1 MAAFDFTNYISK
13 TVPQGVPPWH
23 LRARPKYDFAVAYPD
38 PESFPADGLHEAL
51 GRALKDEGRDL
62 VFYPHPQGHPDL
74 RQLVVEKL
82 ERQRSM
88 KVDPD
93 QVVITAGSGQA
104 IGLLTQL
111 FTDPGDTL
119 ITEEFTYSGTLGIM
133 NRYGAN
139 VVGVKMD
146 NEGMI
151 PGALDQAIRD
161 LHDQDIIPKFI
172 YTIPTF
178 QNPVGTDMG
187 PQRRKD
193 ILAVAQNHSIPIY
206 EDDCYVDLRFEGEN
220 CPAIFDYDDSQMVV
234 YSGSFS
240 KIVAP
245 GMRLGWLVAPKEL
258 IPRINAIHTGTPP
271 SQFSS
276 LATLYYLRDHMEEHV
291 AELNNI
297 FKAKRDTM
305 LASMGEHF
313 GTAVERTNPSGG
325 LYIWCN
331 FTDPDVNV
339 VPVLQKARDKGV
351 IYGIGPNFVPG
362 GQSAEN
368 YFRLCFGYHNL
379 EETRDGIAL
388 LGTVFEEEGL
398 LG

>member
-1 MAAFDFTNYISK
+1 
-13 TVPQGVPPWH
+13 
-23 LRARPKYDFAVAYPD
+23 
-38 PESFPADGLHEAL
+38 
-51 GRALKDEGRDL
+51 
-62 VFYPHPQGHPDL
+62 
-74 RQLVVEKL
+74 
-82 ERQRSM
+82 
-88 KVDPD
+88 
-93 QVVITAGSGQA
+93 
-104 IGLLTQL
+104 
-111 FTDPGDTL
+111 
-119 ITEEFTYSGTLGIM
+119 M

-297 FKAKRDTM
+297 LK
-305 LASMGEHF
+305 S
-313 GTAVERTNPSGG
+313 
-325 LYIWCN
+325 
-331 FTDPDVNV
+331 V
-339 VPVLQKARDKGV
+339 VD
-351 IYGIGPNFVPG
+351 
-362 GQSAEN
+362 
-368 YFRLCFGYHNL
+368 NL
-379 EETRDGIAL
+379 MSWICMI
-388 LGTVFEEEGL
+388 
-398 LG
+398 